1 MKLPCLLNNVN
12 CRMFICPIALQK
24 HFFSRHLTV
33 SLYMHRCMNVFG
45 QTLKE
50 NTMHIFDTV
59 FLFVLWKFWYSSSI
73 CTFFSITLIQKFYSS
88 RDSQTLLCSFCHWN
102 FWPLS
107 RLCFPVLYE
116 IGFKAEIHSV
126 YTSGFMLSLSNR
138 SQTWNVL
145 CPRTENLL
153 FHIMH
158 S

>member
-1 MKLPCLLNNVN
+1 
-12 CRMFICPIALQK
+12 MFICPIALQK

-73 CTFFSITLIQKFYSS
+73 CTFFSITLIQKFYST

-126 YTSGFMLSLSNR
+126 YTSGFMLSLSNIMLSLSNR